1 MYGIQGLFTSL
12 KNRTI
17 GLLNLISSFNYVFIM
32 KKIVYFLVFT
42 LIAACHNRENA
53 SAPAAS
59 KQDAVGNYS
68 VTESAIVADSV
79 NGNMVSF
86 AATQP
91 SSMAKTASSADKPE
105 LSHDKKEAEKQP
117 VAPQN
122 NVFAMSQNTTTSR
135 KIVRTAQVKTKVEET
150 EKATYQIEQ
159 MARKWR
165 GFVTANNLENRL
177 KKQEEVLISTDSLR
191 QIRHSEAVN
200 TMSVRVP
207 NQNLDTFLL
216 EMSQIYKHLDY
227 RHVNAKD
234 LTAEFL
240 TNQLKA
246 EMRKQSSQR
255 IATATD
261 ERGKRLDDIVN
272 AEQTRVQMSDEA
284 IEKKVQNVETD
295 YDIAY
300 SVVTIEIYQDAVV
313 SKNIIAN
320 VSPTTASFGFRCQ
333 AAFTNGWA
341 ILLDIFVGILNLW
354 MFILLGFLGYGLY
367 RRVRG
372 YGFSKLSL
380 SRKE

>member
-1 MYGIQGLFTSL
+1 
-12 KNRTI
+12 
-17 GLLNLISSFNYVFIM
+17 M
-32 KKIVYFLVFT
+32 KKIVYLLAFT
-42 LIAACHNRENA
+42 LIAACQKGEKQGAAASQSKDSVSAYGATTTSMEAQESTANLTVSDVSA
-53 SAPAAS
+53 SATAAP
-59 KQDAVGNYS
+59 QS
-68 VTESAIVADSV
+68 V
-79 NGNMVSF
+79 
-86 AATQP
+86 
-91 SSMAKTASSADKPE
+91 AKTSVSSVLTKSP
-105 LSHDKKEAEKQP
+105 SDKKESEAPLEQP
-117 VAPQN
+117 NVA
-122 NVFAMSQNTTTSR
+122 QNTFFMPHYSTTSR
-135 KIVRTAQVKTKVEET
+135 KIIRTAQVKTKVEQT

-227 RHVNAKD
+227 RHVNSKD

-333 AAFTNGWA
+333 TAFTNGWA

-354 MFILLGFLGYGLY
+354 VFILLGFLGYWVYLRLKGA
-367 RRVRG
+367 V
-372 YGFSKLSL
+372 FSKLSL